1 MAKPH
6 VAVFGAAGMLGT
18 ATVPEWRDHGY
29 QVTALTHPDLD
40 VTEASHVD
48 AIIARLSPG
57 IVINCT
63 AYNRVDEAEENLRAA
78 FLLNGWAVRN
88 LAQAAARARAVFV
101 HYSTDFV
108 FDGRASQPYGEAD
121 ATNPESAYA
130 MSKRVGEW
138 MAGEAPRHYVLR
150 VESLFGGPA
159 SRSTIDSMHT
169 MMRAGKAV
177 TPFSDRVV
185 SPSYV
190 PDVARATR
198 HLVERKSP
206 FGIYHCVNS
215 GHATWLEVAERLREW
230 SGLQDAEIRGQRT
243 ADVTLKAKRPQFAA
257 LSNAKLAAQGFEMP
271 RWEDAVQRHLATRQ
285 SGSQ

>member
-18 ATVPEWRDHGY
+18 ATVPEWHDNGY
-29 QVTALTHPDLD
+29 EVSALTHPDVD
-40 VTEASHVD
+40 VTQSDQVD
-48 AIIARLSPG
+48 EVIARLSPG

-63 AYNRVDEAEENLRAA
+63 AYNRVDDAEDNLAAA

-88 LAQAAARARAVFV
+88 LARASARAGALFV

-108 FDGRASQPYGEAD
+108 FDGRASQPYSEED

-138 MAGEAPRHYVLR
+138 MAGDAPRHYVLR

-159 SRSTIDSMHT
+159 SRSTIDTLHK
-169 MMRAGKAV
+169 MMAAGKPV

-185 SPSYV
+185 TPSYV

-198 HLVERKSP
+198 HLVERDSP
-206 FGIYHCVNS
+206 SGLYHCVNS
-215 GHATWLEVAERLREW
+215 GQATWLEVAERLREW
-230 SGLQDAEIRGQRT
+230 SGLDGAEIRGVRA

-257 LSNAKLAAQGFEMP
+257 LSNAKLAGQGFEMP
-271 RWEDAVQRHLATRQ
+271 GWQEAVKRHLGAKRP
-285 SGSQ
+285 